1 MTDARRATR
10 DASPGS
16 RVAQPPADPDVL
28 AQVKAIELRTRGL
41 VQSLFA
47 GEYRSLFRGQGMEFA
62 EVRAYEP
69 GDDFRAI
76 DWNVSAR
83 LASPFVKT
91 FTEERE
97 LTVMLVVD
105 QSGSTRFGEPMTKAA
120 LAVEVGAVLALA
132 AAAQNDRVGALLFAD
147 EVEQVIPPRKGRR
160 HALRVIRDLIAF
172 APEGRH
178 TNLAASLTY
187 ATRLLR
193 HRSIV
198 VVLSDFLAEG
208 GERPLRRL
216 AARHEVVAIAVED
229 PRERALPDSGWL
241 ELADAETGRRV
252 LVDTGNRAVRDRLR
266 AGADK
271 RREERRRILAA
282 TGVDHVLLG
291 TDRDYA
297 LPLRRAFALRAQRL
311 RRG

>member
-1 MTDARRATR
+1 MATV
-10 DASPGS
+10 S
-16 RVAQPPADPDVL
+16 PDVL
-28 AQVKAIELRTRGL
+28 KQVKAIELRTRGL
-41 VQSLFA
+41 VTSLFA

-62 EVRAYEP
+62 EVRAYEH

-83 LASPFVKT
+83 LASPYVKT

-120 LAVEVGAVLALA
+120 LSVEVGAVLALA

-147 EVEQVIPPRKGRR
+147 EVERVVPPRKGRR

-172 APEGRH
+172 APEGRR

-193 HRSIV
+193 HHSIV

-208 GERPLRRL
+208 WEKPLRRL
-216 AARHEVVAIAVED
+216 AARHEVVAIVVSD
-229 PRERALPDSGWL
+229 PRERDLPESGWI

-252 LVDTGNRAVRDRLR
+252 LVDTGDRTVRDRVRTL
-266 AGADK
+266 AEK
-271 RREERRRILAA
+271 RREERARMLSAA
-282 TGVDHVLLG
+282 GVDTVQLTTG
-291 TDRDYA
+291 TDYA
-297 LPLRRAFALRAQRL
+297 IPLRRAFALRARRL

>member
-1 MTDARRATR
+1 MATV
-10 DASPGS
+10 S
-16 RVAQPPADPDVL
+16 PDVL
-28 AQVKAIELRTRGL
+28 KQVKAIELRTRGL
-41 VQSLFA
+41 VTSLFA
-47 GEYRSLFRGQGMEFA
+47 GEYRSMFRGQGMEFA
-62 EVRAYEP
+62 EVRNYEP
-69 GDDFRAI
+69 GDDFRTI

-83 LASPFVKT
+83 MASPYVKT

-105 QSGSTRFGEPMTKAA
+105 QSGSTRFGEPMTKSA

-172 APEGRH
+172 SPEGRH
-178 TNLAASLTY
+178 TNLAVGLTY

-193 HRSIV
+193 HHSIV

-208 GERPLRRL
+208 WERPLRRL
-216 AARHEVVAIAVED
+216 AARHEVVAIVVED
-229 PRERALPDSGWL
+229 RREQELPESGWL
-241 ELADAETGRRV
+241 ELEDAETGQKV
-252 LVDTGNRAVRDRLR
+252 MLDTGSRETRDRIQLM
-266 AGADK
+266 AGR
-271 RREERRRILAA
+271 RREERARLLSAA
-282 TGVDHVLLG
+282 GVDTVTLTTG
-291 TDRDYA
+291 SDYA
-297 LPLRRAFALRAQRL
+297 IPLRRAFALRARRL